1 MKAGQSVRL
10 KIKLTL
16 SDQGETPPLQAY
28 AFTPQGKL
36 LGSAPL
42 EKGGAAVDVPTE
54 LDGRM
59 LEVILGPRPDEG
71 QPVPTAAALK
81 RMGGY
86 ASSTRL
92 LGKTP
97 VFELQVPSRIFPR
110 WCLCFVRG
118 RLVKR
123 FTLPDGTPRELPV
136 CNARVHICEVDRIPW
151 VIAKIPDRDILRLR
165 DDLLDKL
172 RVRPPIPPIPDP
184 GPLAGN
190 GPVVD
195 PGLRATGLPAHAASH
210 AMPAT
215 APAPQRVQTSS
226 FADSLSATAATLAT
240 SHSMAQIRNQ
250 LAGLSSLIAI
260 HLCDLVYLWPWFRV
274 DCLTVVDTDCDGR
287 FNTLIFHDCADQPD
301 LYLWVEQFQDGV
313 WTTVYRPGIGCGTYW
328 NYACGTEIVLNLPR
342 AVACEEPPYDVPAGV
357 TLFVLPWAIGNAPIW
372 GIPPGAPPAPGGWVR
387 SDGLIDYVDT
397 EGSSLGWLYN
407 APFGNALNFIH
418 DDSYFIPTNGV
429 KYYRYSWRR
438 YSATPNTGA
447 DDPTW
452 TSIGNALARGYRM
465 EYSDRLPTYESYSVG
480 PHTVGTHSSLFE
492 FKPQTPPPLGTDPT
506 TVVAREWISGNVSEV
521 AASWNSLLAAPP
533 LSADNATDDAGDF
546 EVKIEVFDK
555 NGNQVMP
562 GSGTFRYLARN
573 ADGTT
578 TRLSTPAEEAAGAY
592 VLKVHVDNNGVT
604 ADLPQPSIGGVAASD
619 DCGFL
624 RYHAGDLVHIQ
635 YEAMHPDQHAV
646 FRFGITRGSH
656 GVSTTATLPP
666 HVEVAASSAPTSTA
680 PYIKSGDYYQ
690 RDFTPAELTGT
701 CINAAFAASLGVFAK
716 ATDGYRR
723 QWPLDAGGLI
733 AFALAEQHAPH
744 P

>member
-36 LGSAPL
+36 LGSAAL
-42 EKGGAAVDVPTE
+42 KDAGATVDLPAE

-59 LEVILGPRPDEG
+59 LEVILGPRPDQG
-71 QPVPTAAALK
+71 QPLPTAAALK

-92 LGKTP
+92 LAKNP
-97 VFELQVPSRIFPR
+97 LFELQVPSRVFPH

-165 DDLLDKL
+165 DDLMDKL
-172 RVRPPIPPIPDP
+172 RGRPPIPPIPDP
-184 GPLAGN
+184 GPLDGA
-190 GPVVD
+190 GPVIHSGPRVES
-195 PGLRATGLPAHAASH
+195 LRAANSAA
-210 AMPAT
+210 
-215 APAPQRVQTSS
+215 APEPVPIQQRAQTRAS
-226 FADSLSATAATLAT
+226 AESLSLSVTTLAT
-240 SHSMAQIRNQ
+240 SRSVEQIRRQ

-274 DCLTVVDTDCDGR
+274 DCLTAVDTDCEGR

-301 LYLWVEQFQDGV
+301 LYLWVEQFQEGV
-313 WTTVYRPGIGCGTYW
+313 WTTVYRPGIGCGTHW

-342 AVACEEPPYDVPAGV
+342 AVACEEPPYDVPPGV
-357 TLFVLPWAIGNAPIW
+357 TLFVLPYAIGSAPVW
-372 GIPPGAPPAPGGWVR
+372 GTPPSAPPAPGGWVR
-387 SDGLIDYVDT
+387 SDGFIDYVDT

-407 APFGNALNFIH
+407 APFGGTLNFIH
-418 DDSYFIPTNGV
+418 DDSYFIPTDGV

-438 YSATPNTGA
+438 RNAVANTGA

-452 TSIGNALARGYRM
+452 TSIGTALARGYRM

-480 PHTVGTHSSLFE
+480 PFTVGTHSNLFE
-492 FKPQTPPPLGTDPT
+492 FKPQTPPPRATDPA

-521 AASWNSLLAAPP
+521 AASWNTLLAAPP
-533 LSADNATDDAGDF
+533 LSSDNSSDEAGDF
-546 EVKIEVFDK
+546 EIKIEVLDK

-562 GSGTFRYLARN
+562 GAGTFRFLARN
-573 ADGTT
+573 ADNAT
-578 TRLSTPAEEAAGAY
+578 TRLSTSVEEAAGAY
-592 VLKVHVDNNGVT
+592 VLKVHVDNNGVA
-604 ADLPQPSIGGVAASD
+604 ADLPQPSIGGAAASD

-624 RYHAGDLVHIQ
+624 RYHSGDQVHLQ
-635 YEAMHPDQHAV
+635 YEAMHPNQHAV
-646 FRFGITRGSH
+646 FSFGITRGSH
-656 GVSTTATLPP
+656 GVASTATLPP
-666 HVEVAASSAPTSTA
+666 YVEVGAISAPTATT
-680 PYIKSGDYYQ
+680 PYVKSGDYYQ

-701 CINAAFAASLGVFAK
+701 CVNAAFAASLSVFGK
-716 ATDGYRR
+716 VTNGNRR
-723 QWPLDAGGLI
+723 LGLDTGRLI
-733 AFALAEQHAPH
+733 AFALAEQHGPPH